1 VANKI
6 EQVITADASGFVRG
20 TAQAAKALGS
30 LQGEFKSFQTTAAS
44 ALSFAGIGLGAAEI
58 IQLADTYGQL
68 TAKIKLVTQ
77 YSGDFAQVQQG
88 LRESARASR
97 SDLGAT
103 VDLYTQLG
111 PALKGIGLS
120 SKESIGVL
128 TTINK
133 AIALSGASS
142 EASKAALVQ
151 LAQGFASGALR
162 GEELNSVMEQTPAL
176 AQAIADGLG
185 VSRGALR
192 DMGADGKLTAEV
204 VATALRK
211 VAEQVDSDFKKVP
224 VTVGQAFTNL
234 KNEVLILVGET
245 DSAVGGT
252 SKLASA
258 VNDLASEVANA
269 KPFFQSLGNG
279 LDYVA
284 MAADGAYRVVKILS
298 QTIVAMAA
306 IAATALVGN
315 FKKAKEIYDYLGVQ
329 MAETL
334 SKPLMGAG
342 EKQVEIATDV
352 ARKRKQ
358 LEQQLADEVV
368 KLEQLKGYEAGKQL
382 DNVAAKE
389 KTTVDARIADQKR
402 LVEAVRTGWQDSLKE
417 VEKYADA
424 AKEKL
429 QKASDYRDAGKTA
442 AFNASISG
450 LTPEEQVAAKQ
461 QRMTDLQGQGSY
473 ESARAR
479 MAALEGDVK
488 KYDAASSAAEKRLKE
503 ALALAEQINDVAS
516 IESISNDLAKIQE
529 AGAALDTKKGE
540 EAKARA
546 ESQAK
551 LLNDLQAQLAELE
564 KKARSI
570 EIQID
575 VQKAESTIAGI
586 KKQLDEIQSKTV
598 TITVNQV
605 GSPEAVAAA
614 KQSQT
619 TEPTYPTGFAGGG
632 FTGPGGKYQVAGV
645 VHAGEYV
652 HRQEVVRQPGA
663 LEFLRRFNLVG
674 MAALKGYSSGGLVS
688 RLQVPSIQAPA
699 SSESSLYG
707 NFYLDGQRH
716 QVQASRET
724 FDSLAEQLSREA
736 MKKGRRG

>member
-1 VANKI
+1 VANEI
-6 EQVITADASGFVRG
+6 RQIITADASGFVRG
-20 TAQAAKALGS
+20 TAQAEKALGS
-30 LQGEFKSFQTTAAS
+30 LQNEFKSFQTTAAG
-44 ALSFAGIGLGAAEI
+44 ALSFAGIGLGTAEI

-88 LRESARASR
+88 LRDSAKASR

-120 SKESIGVL
+120 SKESISVL

-211 VAEQVDSDFKKVP
+211 VADQVNGDFAQMP
-224 VTVGQAFTNL
+224 ITVGQAFTNL
-234 KNEVLILVGET
+234 RNEFMVFVGAV
-245 DSAVGGT
+245 DSSSGTTSALANTINAVAEEFQNAGP
-252 SKLASA
+252 A
-258 VNDLASEVANA
+258 VTAFSTAIKIMVD
-269 KPFFQSLGNG
+269 G
-279 LDYVA
+279 LDGGYRLLKIMGTGLAGYTAAA
-284 MAADGAYRVVKILS
+284 MLAITGDIKGARQVLREMGSDV
-298 QTIVAMAA
+298 AA
-306 IAATALVGN
+306 IL
-315 FKKAKEIYDYLGVQ
+315 E
-329 MAETL
+329 
-334 SKPLMGAG
+334 KPLLTEPKVVSA
-342 EKQVEIATDV
+342 QADS

-358 LEQQLADEVV
+358 LELQLADEVV
-368 KLEQLKGYEAGKQL
+368 KLEQLKAYEAGKQL
-382 DNVAAKE
+382 DNIAAKE

-417 VEKYADA
+417 VEKYAEA

-461 QRMTDLQGQGSY
+461 QRMSDLQGQGSY

-488 KYDAASSAAEKRLKE
+488 KYDAASVAAEKRLKE
-503 ALALAEQINDVAS
+503 ALSLAEQINDVAS

-586 KKQLDEIQSKTV
+586 KKQLEEIQSKTI

-605 GSPEAVAAA
+605 GSPEAIAAA
-614 KQSQT
+614 KQSAT
-619 TEPTYPTGFAGGG
+619 TEPVIPTGFAAGG
-632 FTGPGGKYQVAGV
+632 FTGPGGKYQVAGL

-663 LEFLRRFNLVG
+663 LEFLRRFNQVG
-674 MAALKGYSSGGLVS
+674 MAALKGYASGGLVT
-688 RLQVPSIQAPA
+688 RLQVPAAAQPA
-699 SSESSLYG
+699 SSESTLYG

-716 QVQASRET
+716 RVQASRET
-724 FDSLAEQLSREA
+724 FDSLAEQLAREA